1 MIIRMVKNLFN
12 SLQQYDFYKSLR
24 HTINYFG
31 AVLAVQVLAIFSL
44 PIYTFF
50 FTPEDFGI
58 VNIFLSTATMLFI
71 LFPLNLHS
79 SIARYYYEE
88 KGDYK
93 DYLGTVFILM
103 GLSFCILAPVLFL
116 FRETVAEWIG
126 IPSKLIFWVIL
137 FALGEIIW
145 RSYEFLFMAAEKSGE
160 VSKNKVIVAYA
171 KFGLSVLFI
180 LYLVAVDDRYYGR
193 VIGETVI
200 MLLMIAYFIK
210 RLKPHVTFNVKKQ
223 HIRYAFYISL
233 PLLPHSLS
241 SFIITFFDQLFIS
254 STIGN
259 YETGIYSFAYKL
271 AMILIGFNQA
281 IIGGSTPDFYK
292 KLNRGKTDELDG
304 QVKSILKFM
313 LLATAFLMFFSKEM
327 VMILAQKVEF
337 YEALPLVPVLVFAF
351 FLYGIYIVHSRIVV
365 YSKHNIYL
373 SITTIVGGIFNL
385 ILNSIYIPIYG
396 YEAAVYTTLVSYVV
410 MLSLVW
416 LLCKVVLKTYLP
428 PVGIVFTYIG
438 YAFVLMLFALNFT
451 TYIAVHFLVELI
463 IKGSIFLILGFILFG
478 DKIKLQFSRMRGKKE
493 NKPPTD

>member
-12 SLQQYDFYKSLR
+12 SLEQYDFYKSLR

-50 FTPEDFGI
+50 FSPEDFGI

-88 KGDYK
+88 KEDYK
-93 DYLGTVFILM
+93 EYLGTVFILM
-103 GLSFCILAPVLFL
+103 LISFCVFAPILLL
-116 FRETVAEWIG
+116 FRETVAGWIG

-160 VSKNKVIVAYA
+160 VSRNKVIVAYA

-180 LYLVAVDDRYYGR
+180 LYLVAADDRYYGR

-200 MLLMIAYFIK
+200 MLVMILYFMK
-210 RLKPHVTFNVKKQ
+210 RLKPYVRFDVKKQ

-241 SFIITFFDQLFIS
+241 SFVITFFDQLFIN

-281 IIGGSTPDFYK
+281 IIGGTMPDFYK
-292 KLNRGKTDELDG
+292 KLNRGKVDELDG

-365 YSKHNIYL
+365 YAKRNIYL
-373 SITTIVGGIFNL
+373 SIITIIGGTLNL
-385 ILNSIYIPIYG
+385 ILNSIFIPLYT
-396 YEAAVYTTLVSYVV
+396 YEAAVYTTLMSYVV
-410 MLSLVW
+410 MLGLTW
-416 LLCKVVLKTYLP
+416 LLCKFVLKTYLP
-428 PVGIVFTYIG
+428 PIGIVFSYIA
-438 YAFVLMLFALNFT
+438 YALVLMVFALNFS
-451 TYIAVHFLVELI
+451 TYVELHFFVELLFKGFIFLV
-463 IKGSIFLILGFILFG
+463 LGFVLFG
-478 DKIKLQFSRMRGKKE
+478 DKIKLQINRMRGKK
-493 NKPPTD
+493 